1 MFHKRT
7 DGERI
12 RCLVAGSLWP
22 TLSMYSRLRDTN
34 ENDGGFHRRPEPET
48 PNIPSYYSTLG
59 GFFLSQ
65 LYHNYSKNISII
77 VTDME

>member
-1 MFHKRT
+1 
-7 DGERI
+7 
-12 RCLVAGSLWP
+12 
-22 TLSMYSRLRDTN
+22 MYSRLRDTN

-65 LYHNYSKNISII
+65 LYHNYNKNISII